1 MPDRTHPEPQP
12 LPSDDL
18 SRALTVAR
26 PDSDDDTL
34 AHISIAGDTYTIL
47 LGGADTAGHF
57 ALIDMH
63 VPPGGGPPPHR
74 HDFEETFTILE
85 GELEVT
91 FRGAKAVIHAGETV
105 NVPANAPHSFHN
117 ASDAAVRML
126 CTCSPPGQEEFF
138 LAIGDRV
145 TSRTAPP
152 PPLDD
157 AAIAARRAKAEELAP
172 KYHAELLKP

>member
-1 MPDRTHPEPQP
+1 MTSPDATPQP
-12 LPSDDL
+12 LPPDDP
-18 SRALTVAR
+18 SRELAVAR
-26 PDSDDDTL
+26 PDADDAAL
-34 AHISIAGDTYTIL
+34 AHISVAGDTYTIL
-47 LGGADTAGHF
+47 LTGEDTAGHF
-57 ALIDMH
+57 TLIDMH
-63 VPPGGGPPPHR
+63 IPAGGGPPPHR
-74 HDFEETFTILE
+74 HDFAETFTILD
-85 GELEVT
+85 GEVEVT
-91 FRGAKAVIHAGETV
+91 FRGATSVLRTGETV